1 MKYGDELVLEILQK
15 ELRRLCSAADKAKAD
30 CQEAMSAGSELIKL
44 RQQANVVLSK
54 DRLSPKVLEQLT
66 DLAKREKNLVN
77 ILNKDLVKLMD
88 KESETENLRDEL
100 AREISKLEF
109 RLGMRKRGTHL

>member
-1 MKYGDELVLEILQK
+1 MKYGDELVLEILKK
-15 ELRRLCSAADKAKAD
+15 EFRRQCSATEKAKAA
-30 CQEAMSAGSELIKL
+30 CQEMISAPSELIKL

-54 DRLSPKVLEQLT
+54 GNFTQEGLEQLE

-77 ILNKDLVKLMD
+77 IMKKDLVKLMD

-100 AREISKLEF
+100 AREIRKLEF
-109 RLGMRKRGTHL
+109 RVGMRKGGSHL